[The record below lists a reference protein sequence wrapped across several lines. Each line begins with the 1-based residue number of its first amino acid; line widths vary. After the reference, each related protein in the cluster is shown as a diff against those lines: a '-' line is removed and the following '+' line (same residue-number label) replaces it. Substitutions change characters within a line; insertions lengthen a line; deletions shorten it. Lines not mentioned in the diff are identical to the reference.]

1 MRLSFAILFSLL
13 PAILATPIH
22 HQAGLAPLSVEGKTI
37 DNSYI
42 IVFKKDVTPDKV
54 ALHLNAVQSLQ
65 SAHPLVG
72 GDDGVTQVWA
82 PQKMGGFVG
91 YAGKFS
97 DDALNEIRRSPE
109 VAYVEMDQIV
119 HTTDDIYG
127 VDEPFL
133 GSDIDT
139 QKGAPWGLA
148 RISHRNRLT
157 FGTFNKYEFDKHG
170 GDGVTAYVIDTGVNI
185 KHVEFEGRARWGKT
199 IPRNDEDI
207 DGNGHGTHCAGT
219 VASGKY
225 GVAKKAEIVAVKVL
239 GSNGSGTMADVV
251 SGVVWAAED
260 AAKNAAAAA
269 RELALT
275 GKTKFKGSVANMSLG
290 GGKARSLDEAV
301 DAAVESGLHF
311 AVAAGNDNKDACD
324 FSPAASEG
332 AVTVGAS
339 TITDQRAYFSNHGK
353 CVDIF
358 APGLNILSTWTGGPD
373 AVNTIS
379 GTSMA
384 SPHICGML
392 AYLLSIEGSDTFT
405 MLAGPEE
412 PEELVEAP
420 ESIYGEAYKLLPEW
434 AQTFL
439 PEPENEDVIELTRSS
454 NLGSKVT
461 PKRLKKALIALATP
475 GKLSDLPSGT
485 VNLLA
490 FNNATSS

>member
-1 MRLSFAILFSLL
+1 MTVDADPS
-13 PAILATPIH
+13 
-22 HQAGLAPLSVEGKTI
+22 Q
-37 DNSYI
+37 
-42 IVFKKDVTPDKV
+42 
-54 ALHLNAVQSLQ
+54 
-65 SAHPLVG
+65 PLVG

-82 PQKMGGFVG
+82 PQKMNGFVG
-91 YAGKFS
+91 YGEFQPFPCPCSHDGARWRDTNTPAGKFS
-97 DDALNEIRRSPE
+97 EEALNEIRKSSE

-127 VDEPFL
+127 VDEPFM
-133 GSDIDT
+133 GSDIET

-157 FGTFNKYEFDKHG
+157 FGTFNKYEYSKDG

-260 AAKNAAAAA
+260 AAKKAALAA
-269 RELALT
+269 RELALS

-301 DAAVESGLHF
+301 DAAVDSGLHF

-324 FSPAASEG
+324 FSPAAAVG

-358 APGLNILSTWTGGPD
+358 APGLNILSTWTGSPD

-412 PEELVEAP
+412 PEELVESAA
-420 ESIYGEAYKLLPEW
+420 SVYDEAYKLLPEW
-434 AQTFL
+434 AQMFL
-439 PEPENEDVIELTRSS
+439 PVPEDEDVIELTRSS

>member
-1 MRLSFAILFSLL
+1 
-13 PAILATPIH
+13 
-22 HQAGLAPLSVEGKTI
+22 
-37 DNSYI
+37 
-42 IVFKKDVTPDKV
+42 
-54 ALHLNAVQSLQ
+54 
-65 SAHPLVG
+65 
-72 GDDGVTQVWA
+72 
-82 PQKMGGFVG
+82 
-91 YAGKFS
+91 
-97 DDALNEIRRSPE
+97 
-109 VAYVEMDQIV
+109 MDQIV
-119 HTTDDIYG
+119 HTTDDVYG
-127 VDEPFL
+127 VDDAFL
-133 GSDIDT
+133 GSDIET

-148 RISHRNRLT
+148 RVSHRNRLS
-157 FGTFNKYEFDKHG
+157 FGTFNKYEYSKDG

-199 IPRNDEDI
+199 IPRNDEDV

-239 GSNGSGTMADVV
+239 GSNGSGTMQDVV

-260 AAKNAAAAA
+260 AAKHAALAA

-339 TITDQRAYFSNHGK
+339 TITDERAYFSNHGK

-358 APGLNILSTWTGGPD
+358 APGLNILSTWTGSTE
-373 AVNTIS
+373 ATNVIS

-384 SPHICGML
+384 SPHICGLL

-412 PEELVEAP
+412 PEQLVAEDSVA
-420 ESIYGEAYKLLPEW
+420 SVYGEAYKLLPAW
-434 AQTFL
+434 AQLIL
-439 PEPENEDVIELTRSS
+439 PEPEQEDVIELTRTV
-454 NLGSKVT
+454 GGPKVT

>member
-1 MRLSFAILFSLL
+1 MRLSFAILFSIL

-22 HQAGLAPLSVEGKTI
+22 HQAGLAPLSAEGKTI

-42 IVFKKDVTPDKV
+42 IVFKKDVSAAQV
-54 ALHLNAVQSLQ
+54 AIHLNAVQSLQ

-82 PQKMGGFVG
+82 PSKVNGFVG

-97 DDALNEIRRSPE
+97 EDALNEIRRSPE
-109 VAYVEMDQIV
+109 IAYVEMDQIV
-119 HTTDDIYG
+119 HTTDDVYG
-127 VDEPFL
+127 VDEPFM
-133 GSDIDT
+133 GSEIGT

-157 FGTFNKYEFDKHG
+157 FGTFNKYEYNKDG
-170 GDGVTAYVIDTGVNI
+170 GEGVTAYVIDTGVNI

-260 AAKNAAAAA
+260 AAKRAVLAAS
-269 RELALT
+269 ELART
-275 GKTKFKGSVANMSLG
+275 GQTKFKGSVANMSLG

-324 FSPAASEG
+324 FSPAASKG
-332 AVTVGAS
+332 AITVGAS

-384 SPHICGML
+384 SPHICGLL
-392 AYLLSIEGSDTFT
+392 AYLLSIEGSDAFT

-412 PEELVEAP
+412 PEELLVESP
-420 ESIYGEAYKLLPEW
+420 VSVYGDAYELLPEW
-434 AQTFL
+434 AQMFL
-439 PEPENEDVIELTRSS
+439 PDPESEEVIELSRAA
-454 NLGSKVT
+454 NVGPKVT

-475 GKLSDLPSGT
+475 GKLSDLPPAT

-490 FNNATSS
+490 FNNATH

>member
-1 MRLSFAILFSLL
+1 VSFTFLPLHRLSRSRYAH
-13 PAILATPIH
+13 TP
-22 HQAGLAPLSVEGKTI
+22 
-37 DNSYI
+37 
-42 IVFKKDVTPDKV
+42 
-54 ALHLNAVQSLQ
+54 
-65 SAHPLVG
+65 
-72 GDDGVTQVWA
+72 
-82 PQKMGGFVG
+82 
-91 YAGKFS
+91 AGKFS
-97 DDALNEIRRSPE
+97 EDALNEIRRSPD

-119 HTTDDIYG
+119 HTTDDIHG
-127 VDEPFL
+127 VDDAFM
-133 GSDIDT
+133 GSDLET

-157 FGTFNKYEFDKHG
+157 FGTFNKYEFNKNG
-170 GDGVTAYVIDTGVNI
+170 GEGVTAYVIDTGVNI

-260 AAKNAAAAA
+260 AAKKAALAA

-324 FSPAASEG
+324 FSPAAAEG

-339 TITDQRAYFSNHGK
+339 TITDSRAYFSNHGK

-358 APGLNILSTWTGGPD
+358 APGLNILSTWTGSED

-392 AYLLSIEGSDTFT
+392 AYLLSIEGTETFT
-405 MLAGPEE
+405 LLAGPEE

-439 PEPENEDVIELTRSS
+439 PEPENEDVIELTRST

-475 GKLSDLPSGT
+475 GKLTDLPSGT

>member
-1 MRLSFAILFSLL
+1 MRLSFAVLFSLL
-13 PAILATPIH
+13 PAILATPIQ
-22 HQAGLAPLSVEGKTI
+22 HQGGLAPLSVEGKTI

-42 IVFKKDVTPDKV
+42 IVFKKDITPAQV
-54 ALHLNAVQSLQ
+54 AIHLNAVTSLQ

-72 GDDGVTQVWA
+72 GDEGVTQVWA
-82 PQKMGGFVG
+82 PQKMNGFVG

-97 DDALNEIRRSPE
+97 EDALHEIRKSPE

-127 VDEPFL
+127 VDDPFE
-133 GSDIDT
+133 GSAIET

-157 FGTFNKYEFDKHG
+157 LGTFSKYEYNKDG
-170 GDGVTAYVIDTGVNI
+170 GEGVTAYVIDTGVNI

-219 VASGKY
+219 VGSGKY

-260 AAKNAAAAA
+260 AAKHAAQAA

-275 GKTKFKGSVANMSLG
+275 GRTKFKGSVANMSLG
-290 GGKARSLDEAV
+290 GGKARSLDQAV

-324 FSPAASEG
+324 FSPAAAEG
-332 AVTVGAS
+332 AITVGAS
-339 TITDQRAYFSNHGK
+339 TVTDQRAYFSNHGK

-358 APGLNILSTWTGGPD
+358 APGLNIRSTWTGSPT
-373 AVNTIS
+373 AENTIS

-384 SPHICGML
+384 SPHICGLL
-392 AYLLSIEGSDTFT
+392 AYLLSIEGTETFHL
-405 MLAGPEE
+405 LAGPEE
-412 PEELVEAP
+412 PQELVESPATVY
-420 ESIYGEAYKLLPEW
+420 SEAYKLLPEW
-434 AQTFL
+434 AQLIL
-439 PEPENEDVIELTRSS
+439 PEPESEDVIELERAHF
-454 NLGSKVT
+454 GPKVT

-475 GKLSDLPSGT
+475 GKLSDLPPST

-490 FNNATSS
+490 FNNATRS